1 VKIDREEFG
10 MDTKT
15 KNKVIRKLE
24 KEELIHSSYMPSVTT
39 VSQKLIRHKFG

>member
-1 VKIDREEFG
+1 